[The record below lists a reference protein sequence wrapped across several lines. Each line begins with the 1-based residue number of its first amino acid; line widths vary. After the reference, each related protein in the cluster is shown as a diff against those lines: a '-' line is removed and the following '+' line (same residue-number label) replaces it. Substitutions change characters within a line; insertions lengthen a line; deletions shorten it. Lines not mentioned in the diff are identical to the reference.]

1 MGEDERDVDARL
13 IDLLAA
19 HLQVVDELN
28 VGGRLVGGRD
38 DGDVLG
44 GVVALMKDCIASLMS
59 YCCSCALPSITQTS
73 SSSMRLGELG
83 RALDGRDV
91 VDERLGRLAVQL
103 SLLED
108 DKRLLVQ
115 L

>member
-1 MGEDERDVDARL
+1 
-13 IDLLAA
+13 
-19 HLQVVDELN
+19 
-28 VGGRLVGGRD
+28 
-38 DGDVLG
+38 
-44 GVVALMKDCIASLMS
+44 MKDCIASLMS
-59 YCCSCALPSITQTS
+59 YCCSCALPSITQTAS
-73 SSSMRLGELG
+73 SSTRLGELG

>member
-1 MGEDERDVDARL
+1 
-13 IDLLAA
+13 
-19 HLQVVDELN
+19 
-28 VGGRLVGGRD
+28 
-38 DGDVLG
+38 
-44 GVVALMKDCIASLMS
+44 MKDCIASLTGWLL
-59 YCCSCALPSITQTS
+59 LPNITQAS